1 MLFKLFESLINS
13 YPSNRPTVP
22 PNNLFKFAWAMSE
35 GCRWQFFLLTFS
47 TGLIGVFEALLFA
60 MLGDVTDWLS
70 GSPNRRIWSTHSD
83 FFSVIIIFLLSSIP
97 LVILA
102 DVLKYQTIFGNFP
115 MRVRWNLHRLMLS
128 QSMNFFNDEFAGRI
142 SAKVM
147 QTALSLRSI
156 FIILGDILV
165 FISIYFLT
173 MVLVL
178 GTFSAFM
185 LLPFASWLILYIFL
199 LKYFIPRISF
209 VSKKRADA
217 ISLLSGRVTDSY
229 TNISTIKLFSYS
241 DREAEYSRESM
252 KECTSYINPSNR
264 LTSLLEMS
272 NHGLSVFLIIMT
284 GGTVL
289 WLWSEGNV
297 GVGAVAASF
306 AMSFRL
312 MGLSHWVMY
321 EMAALFEHVGT
332 VRDGIKMFSKRC
344 SVKDIEDAKKIK
356 VQRGDVEIN
365 SITFSYDKKNNVIEN
380 LNLNIKAGERVGLV
394 GQSGGGKSTLVNL
407 LLRFFDVNDG
417 KILLDKQDISQVTQ
431 SSLRENIAMVAQD
444 TSLLHRSVRDNL
456 KYGRPNSSDVE
467 MFAAAKMAQAHDFI
481 LKLYDSKGRVGY
493 DAHVGERGVKLS
505 GGQRQ
510 RIAIA
515 RVILK
520 NSPILILDEATS
532 ALDSEI
538 ESAIQ
543 ESLKNLMKGKTVI
556 AIAHRLSTIAQL
568 DRLIVIEDG
577 KIVEDGTHKELLKK
591 NGLYSRLW
599 ELQSGGFLGTS
610 LIKD

>member
-13 YPSNRPTVP
+13 HPTHQPTIP
-22 PNNLFKFAWAMSE
+22 PNNLFTFAWVMSE

-60 MLGDVTDWLS
+60 MLGDVTDWLT
-70 GSPNRRIWSTHSD
+70 GSSTRVIWSSHSD
-83 FFSVIIIFLLSSIP
+83 VFFVIVIFLLSSIP

-115 MRVRWNLHRLMLS
+115 MRVRWNLHRLMLG
-128 QSMNFFNDEFAGRI
+128 QSMDFFNDEFAGRI

-147 QTALSLRSI
+147 QTSLSLRSI

-165 FISIYFLT
+165 FITIYFMT

-178 GTFSAFM
+178 GTFSRFM
-185 LLPFASWLILYIFL
+185 LIPFACWLILYIFL
-199 LKYFIPRISF
+199 LKYFIPRISV

-217 ISLLSGRVTDSY
+217 ISLLSGRITDSY

-252 KECTSYINPSNR
+252 QECTNYINPSNR

-272 NHGLSVFLIIMT
+272 NHILSILLIIMT
-284 GGTVL
+284 GGTIL
-289 WLWSEGNV
+289 WLWSEGDV

-321 EMAALFEHVGT
+321 EMAALFEHIGT

-344 SVKDIEDAKKIK
+344 SVDDIVHAKKLKIC
-356 VQRGDVEIN
+356 RGNIDIQ
-365 SITFSYDKKNNVIEN
+365 SIDFSYDEKNNVIEN
-380 LNLNIKAGERVGLV
+380 LDLNIKAGERVGLV

-407 LLRFFDVNDG
+407 LLRFFDIDKG
-417 KILLDKQDISQVTQ
+417 KILFDGQDISLVTQ
-431 SSLRENIAMVAQD
+431 SSVRESIAMVAQD

-456 KYGRPNSSDVE
+456 KYGRPSALDQE
-467 MFAAAKMAQAHDFI
+467 MIEAAKMAQAHEFI
-481 LKLYDSKGRVGY
+481 LRLNDSKGRTGY

-510 RIAIA
+510 RVAIA

-543 ESLKNLMKGKTVI
+543 ESLKTLMKGKTVL
-556 AIAHRLSTIAQL
+556 AIAHRLSTIAEL
-568 DRLIVIEDG
+568 DRLIVMHEG
-577 KIVEDGTHKELLKK
+577 KIVEDGTHEELLKK

-599 ELQSGGFLGTS
+599 KLQSGGFLGTA
-610 LIKD
+610 L

>member
-1 MLFKLFESLINS
+1 MLFKLFESLINPYPEKKS
-13 YPSNRPTVP
+13 SIPSNS
-22 PNNLFKFAWAMSE
+22 LFKFAWAMSE
-35 GCRWQFFLLTFS
+35 GCRWQFLLLTFS

-60 MLGDVTDWLS
+60 MLGDITDWLT
-70 GSPNRRIWSTHSD
+70 GVPFRNIWDSHG
-83 FFSVIIIFLLSSIP
+83 VIFLIIVIFLISSIP
-97 LVILA
+97 LVIIA
-102 DVLKYQTIFGNFP
+102 DILKYQTIFGNFP
-115 MRVRWNLHRLMLS
+115 MLIRWNLHRLMLD
-128 QSMNFFNDEFAGRI
+128 QSMDFFNDEFAGRI

-165 FISIYFLT
+165 FIAIYFLT

-178 GTFSAFM
+178 GTFSHYM
-185 LLPFASWLILYIFL
+185 LFPFVLWLFLYVFL
-199 LKYFIPRISF
+199 LKYFIPRISK

-252 KECTSYINPSNR
+252 EECTGFINPANR

-272 NHGLSVFLIIMT
+272 NHTLSVLLIVMT
-284 GGTVL
+284 GSTVL
-289 WLWSEGNV
+289 WLWSNDNV

-332 VRDGIKMFSKRC
+332 VRDGVKMFSKRC
-344 SVKDIEDAKKIK
+344 SVKDVNNAKILKVSEGRIDIENI
-356 VQRGDVEIN
+356 
-365 SITFSYDKKNNVIEN
+365 SFSYDKKNEIIKN
-380 LNLNIKAGERVGLV
+380 LNLEVKPGERVGLV
-394 GQSGGGKSTLVNL
+394 GPSGGGKSTLVNL
-407 LLRFFDVNDG
+407 LLRFFDIDKG
-417 KILLDKQDISQVTQ
+417 KICFDGQNISTVTQ
-431 SSLRENIAMVAQD
+431 SSVRKNVAMVAQD

-456 KYGRPNSSDVE
+456 KYGRPSASDRE
-467 MFAAAKMAQAHDFI
+467 MFQASKMAEAHNFI
-481 LKLYDSKGRVGY
+481 LKLNDTRGRTGY

-538 ESAIQ
+538 EAAIQ
-543 ESLKNLMKGKTVI
+543 NSLKTLMKEKTVL
-556 AIAHRLSTIAQL
+556 AIAHRLSTIAEL
-568 DRLIVIEDG
+568 DRLIVIDNGE
-577 KIVEDGTHKELLKK
+577 IVEEGSHEELLKK

-599 ELQSGGFLGTS
+599 KLQSGGFLGTS
-610 LIKD
+610 FN